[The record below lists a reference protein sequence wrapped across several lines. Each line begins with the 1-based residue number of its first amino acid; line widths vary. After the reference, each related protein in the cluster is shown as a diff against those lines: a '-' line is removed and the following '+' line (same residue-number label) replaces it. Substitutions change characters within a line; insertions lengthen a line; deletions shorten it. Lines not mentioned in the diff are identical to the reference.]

1 MAKTYFN
8 EQQITKWFVDEH
20 AAKKVYHDDKLVFSG
35 GFELVIA
42 SSNHNVPANWIW
54 SLLPAAQQAAKGNT
68 IIIKVN
74 PGVELVTAS
83 TTIPGVFDFSGSW
96 AGKIVVIE
104 NSGIILGRGG
114 NAGPYVSSITSTSNG
129 LPGGRAIY
137 HANVLTSLSIDN
149 KGTIGGGGG
158 GGGSAGMS
166 YPNNSDKMK
175 VGGGGGA
182 PFGLGLSA
190 ADKPGGGASFTT
202 GGAGASWTSSLYGGD
217 GGAWGTKGGDGSYDA
232 PPTPKAIG
240 GAAGGATR
248 GTITWINRGDI
259 RGATV

>member
-8 EQQITKWFVDEH
+8 EQQIKKWFVSEQS
-20 AAKKVYHDDKLVFSG
+20 AKKVYHDDKLVFSG

-54 SLLPAAQQAAKGNT
+54 SLLPAAQQAAQGNT

-83 TTIPGVFDFSGSW
+83 TTINGVFDFSGSW

-114 NAGPYVSSITSTSNG
+114 NAGPYVSSSTYASNG

-158 GGGSAGMS
+158 GGGSAGSS
-166 YPNNSDKMK
+166 YPTNSGKMK
-175 VGGGGGA
+175 TGGGGGA

-190 ADKPGGGASFTT
+190 ADKRGGDASFAV
-202 GGAGASWTSSLYGGD
+202 GGAGATWTTGLYGGA
-217 GGAWGTKGGDGSYDA
+217 GGTWGTNGGTGVFDPS
-232 PPTPKAIG
+232 KAIG
-240 GAAGGATR
+240 GAAGEATR

>member
-8 EQQITKWFVDEH
+8 EQQIKKWFVSEQS
-20 AAKKVYHDDKLVFSG
+20 AKKVYHDDKLVFSG
-35 GFELVIA
+35 RFELVIA

-54 SLLPAAQQAAKGNT
+54 SLLPADQQAAQGNT

-83 TTIPGVFDFSGSW
+83 TTINGVFDFSGSW

-114 NAGPYVSSITSTSNG
+114 RGGNEAVSG
-129 LPGGRAIY
+129 DAGGRAIY
-137 HANVLTSLSIDN
+137 TD
-149 KGTIGGGGG
+149 GTATVNIINNGIIGGGGG
-158 GGGSAGMS
+158 GGGGNRRGDSC
-166 YPNNSDKMK
+166 
-175 VGGGGGA
+175 GGGGGA
-182 PFGLGLSA
+182 PL
-190 ADKPGGGASFTT
+190 GGGGWGSYFGWAGAATFNTP
-202 GGAGASWTSSLYGGD
+202 GAGGGNNLANPGAGQTRWGGNGATWGNKGSPGMDFGYVTTS
-217 GGAWGTKGGDGSYDA
+217 
-232 PPTPKAIG
+232 G
-240 GAAGGATR
+240 GAAGEATR